1 VSDDTKTMES
11 NTLDMNEDIY
21 TCEMCEGTGR
31 RLVGYG
37 PDQDEVDCTECA
49 IEMDPDTRDR

>member
-1 VSDDTKTMES
+1 MES